1 MPAWGAIAKVFWS
14 RYGRTAVLWLLKQ
27 IGLETVLKK
36 IEAKLNELGDRRR
49 AIRKAR
55 HTRDGRWAPV
65 IVEGRTRYVVYTG
78 DDPVEIMPAM
88 SGDLAGAMR
97 SFDTSS
103 LRSPNDVASARFKAW
118 ATQRWNKLEEDV
130 SDEAEPLTPPPLD
143 TEQTVRE
150 ALDKTEE
157 GGGRALFDAMVATLP
172 GLLEQ
177 LTQVDGKPVAD
188 HDSVPEAPGV
198 YFFSEGVNPIYVGQ
212 SRHLRRRLRQHTS
225 PSSRENQA
233 ALAWQIALTS
243 RPRRTATQ
251 SRERGRISKGT
262 RHSPSISEMRSD
274 ALLAWTC
281 DSSRSPIPSREPS
294 SRSTPRELWAPM
306 SSTPGRRTDRAGA
319 LLQRRSRPRLL

>member
-1 MPAWGAIAKVFWS
+1 
-14 RYGRTAVLWLLKQ
+14 
-27 IGLETVLKK
+27 
-36 IEAKLNELGDRRR
+36 
-49 AIRKAR
+49 
-55 HTRDGRWAPV
+55 
-65 IVEGRTRYVVYTG
+65 
-78 DDPVEIMPAM
+78 M

-150 ALDKTEE
+150 ALDKTKE

-225 PSSRENQA
+225 PSSRE
-233 ALAWQIALTS
+233 TKPPS
-243 RPRRTATQ
+243 
-251 SRERGRISKGT
+251 RGRSLSRQAKEDGHPVSGT
-262 RHSPSISEMRSD
+262 RKDLEGDEAFSEHFRD
-274 ALLAWTC
+274 AKRRVARWTC

-319 LLQRRSRPRLL
+319 LLQRRSSRGSSKPRPIRRSTFRERAARQFPGWNGWPRPSPKMGAGLPASHQRVASSRPLRCRASMWTTYRGGRL